1 MGAIAANTVVSW
13 TDSDGGDHDGS
24 LVTRAKGFDVIACAI
39 CGFRHVIPLP
49 DAAELEHTYRD
60 AYYTEEKPMFLD
72 HAGEDQDWA
81 ALASS
86 DRLESFERLLPRDRR
101 RNLHIGF
108 GPGDFLINS
117 KERGSNG
124 PGLQP

>member
-49 DAAELEHTYRD
+49 ETAELEHAYRD
-60 AYYTEEKPMFLD
+60 TYDTGEKPAFL
-72 HAGEDQDWA
+72 APEGEDLDWA
-81 ALASS
+81 SLASS
-86 DRLESFERLLPRDRR
+86 DRLDSFERLLPRDRR
-101 RNLHIGF
+101 RLLDFGC
-108 GPGDFLINS
+108 GPGV
-117 KERGSNG
+117 
-124 PGLQP
+124 